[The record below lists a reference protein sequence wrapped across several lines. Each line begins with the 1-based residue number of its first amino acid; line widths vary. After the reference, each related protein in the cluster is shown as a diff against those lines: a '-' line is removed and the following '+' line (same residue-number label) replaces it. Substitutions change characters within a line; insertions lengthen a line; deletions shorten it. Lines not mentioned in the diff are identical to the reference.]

1 MSEKG
6 FRASFSRLDTF
17 ERCPKKYWLRY
28 VKKLSAPRADSLE
41 FGTIVHAA
49 LEDTVRELVERNHRG
64 AIPQDVLRAAY
75 EENWTKAGCTDRA
88 LYEEGRSML
97 DKWRERF
104 GEFDAGRVLGLEQ
117 RIAFTF
123 GGVQVSG
130 VVDRVDRIDADTI
143 QIVDYKT
150 SRAWMLP
157 DESNQLALY
166 GAAMREKYGAARVRV
181 AFDML
186 RHNQMVVCDLTP
198 EMEQRTEAWVASL
211 AEQVQSAQARDEYP
225 EKLNAFCGWCDWREY
240 CPTYASAVQA
250 PLSTFQFASDPDSLA
265 SVISSTKKRLDD
277 LKALQR
283 AASLQGDGPKRP
295 TVRRTRKAP
304 AHAAVRVLRDYGVD
318 VPLERLTI
326 DNKTIK
332 DLVKGLSKDDRA
344 IASAKIEAAAMVSN
358 STVVK

>member
-6 FRASFSRLDTF
+6 YRASFSRLDTF

-130 VVDRVDRIDADTI
+130 GGGPGGPYRRGHDTDRRLQDEPRVDASGRVQPTRTLWCCDAEE
-143 QIVDYKT
+143 V
-150 SRAWMLP
+150 W
-157 DESNQLALY
+157 
-166 GAAMREKYGAARVRV
+166 
-181 AFDML
+181 
-186 RHNQMVVCDLTP
+186 
-198 EMEQRTEAWVASL
+198 
-211 AEQVQSAQARDEYP
+211 
-225 EKLNAFCGWCDWREY
+225 
-240 CPTYASAVQA
+240 
-250 PLSTFQFASDPDSLA
+250 
-265 SVISSTKKRLDD
+265 SSTCSR
-277 LKALQR
+277 
-283 AASLQGDGPKRP
+283 
-295 TVRRTRKAP
+295 
-304 AHAAVRVLRDYGVD
+304 GV
-318 VPLERLTI
+318 
-326 DNKTIK
+326 
-332 DLVKGLSKDDRA
+332 
-344 IASAKIEAAAMVSN
+344 
-358 STVVK
+358 